1 VNPQRCLEL
10 ALNALSRGDLDG
22 AAGWCRAV
30 IIALDRTR
38 TPPPRTLHDI
48 ARGHRPIAVWAGL
61 RPVES
66 DPRD

>member
-1 VNPQRCLEL
+1 MTPKRCLEL
-10 ALNALSRGDLDG
+10 GLNALARGDLDG
-22 AAGWCRAV
+22 AAGWCRAG
-30 IIALDRTR
+30 IAALDRAR

-61 RPVES
+61 RPGER